1 MFEFQV
7 FSIQMVTAYH
17 ILFKMAFQVYSGI
30 LIVDTLV
37 FTFQTPVIQILPVYS
52 TLKVQSFL
60 SATENMFYIQ
70 KIQKSVRDISFYI

>member
-1 MFEFQV
+1 M
-7 FSIQMVTAYH
+7 
-17 ILFKMAFQVYSGI
+17 
-30 LIVDTLV
+30 
-37 FTFQTPVIQILPVYS
+37 PVIQILPVYS